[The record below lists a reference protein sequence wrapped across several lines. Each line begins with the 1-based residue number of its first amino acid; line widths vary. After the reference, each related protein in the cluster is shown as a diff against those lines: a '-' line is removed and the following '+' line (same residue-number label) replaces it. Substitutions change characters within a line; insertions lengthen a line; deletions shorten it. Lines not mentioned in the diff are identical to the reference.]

1 MISLDLKPSQ
11 TFCWI
16 LVQNS
21 KIVVK
26 GQQLQ
31 EVLVVLE
38 SDVCRIPCAT
48 RSTRRLASWME
59 ASQVLGIYQ
68 FVSL

>member
-11 TFCWI
+11 AFCWCWI

-21 KIVVK
+21 KIVDK

-31 EVLVVLE
+31 EVLVVLD
-38 SDVCRIPCAT
+38 SDVCRST
-48 RSTRRLASWME
+48 FWKLVRSLE
-59 ASQVLGIYQ
+59 YI
-68 FVSL
+68 SLFLFKRGQIIQ